1 MVQPVDTTAPSRQV
15 WRPGLISAA
24 RQTQNLHEGDELAR
38 RAADGLAYAPEYPA
52 AGTGDRSFDL
62 CADNGSNITWPTS
75 TADTLTFSPF
85 GISHYEACPVIGA
98 NVAELAAKA
107 RRVLAERTSHL
118 VEEVL
123 WTGLLDEG
131 TSIETMAGDNRRLAS
146 SAASLIDGSGAHDI
160 TVAMGLINEWA
171 AATVGPYRVWV
182 HAEPRLAPFL
192 SFYNSALRI
201 ENGQGIGESLS
212 DHRVVIGTGY
222 TGSSAQLSAGAD
234 ESWLIVTNPVRVV
247 LGEIVPNGDGVLDSF
262 VDRDR
267 NRVRVQA
274 SRPVVADW
282 DLTVHAAIKV
292 CLPAPGP
299 ACE

>member
-1 MVQPVDTTAPSRQV
+1 MVQPVDTTAPNRGV
-15 WRPGLISAA
+15 WRPGLVAAA

-38 RAADGLAYAPEYPA
+38 RAADGLSYSPEYPA
-52 AGTGDRSFDL
+52 TGTGDRSFDL
-62 CADNGSNITWPTS
+62 CAENGANITWPTR
-75 TADTLTFSPF
+75 TADVLTFSPF
-85 GISHYEACPVIGA
+85 GISHYESCPVIGA
-98 NVAELAAKA
+98 NVAALATKA
-107 RRVLAERTSHL
+107 RSVLADRTSHL

-123 WTGLLDEG
+123 WTGVLDEG

-146 SAASLIDGSGAHDI
+146 SAATLIDGSGAHDI
-160 TVAMGLINEWA
+160 TVALGLINEWA
-171 AATVGPYRVWV
+171 ADTVGPYRVWI

-192 SFYNSALRI
+192 SFYASALRT
-201 ENGQGIGESLS
+201 ENGQGIGESVS
-212 DHRVVIGTGY
+212 DHRIVIGTGY
-222 TGSSAQLSAGAD
+222 TGESTQLTVTGD

-247 LGEIVPNGDGVLDSF
+247 LGEIVPNGAGVLESY
-262 VDRDR
+262 VARDT
-267 NRVRVQA
+267 NRIQVQA